1 VNALQP
7 THNKQSF
14 IMDNN
19 YRLLVNNLK
28 DQLAKY
34 WYPPALF
41 ILFLIVFYLIHLPS
55 RILTAS
61 LITHSTPFW
70 LATGPP

>member
-1 VNALQP
+1 VCVQLNVNALQP

-34 WYPPALF
+34 WYPPAYLF
-41 ILFLIVFYLIHLPS
+41 FFL
-55 RILTAS
+55 
-61 LITHSTPFW
+61 
-70 LATGPP
+70 

>member
-1 VNALQP
+1 MSDLCVRVISRLFFCAYHVQLNVNALQP

-34 WYPPALF
+34 WYPPAYLF
-41 ILFLIVFYLIHLPS
+41 FFL
-55 RILTAS
+55 
-61 LITHSTPFW
+61 
-70 LATGPP
+70 